1 MTAAVDLVAVRR
13 AREAL
18 RAVAAARPELTAT
31 ATRNRAE
38 AWMHNQEHNQ
48 MSRKLN
54 DEQPSTAD
62 QIGVRL
68 PPDLLA
74 RLDAEAGRLS
84 ALTATPFTRSMVVRS
99 VLSRAL
105 PPLDSASSSTP
116 TPPAAVTDA
125 APQEAAQSP
134 RRGSTPRST
143 GRARKAAA
151 EPPTPAR
158 VADDGNDQEEAD
170 ARHAARGAAH
180 TELTRIETLRADL
193 AAARVQTGLSFKKI
207 GAAVGCCDGSVIRFL
222 DGRIQGWPTWGD
234 KARAWLDALPPAA
247 SSPDLQRPLFTAGS
261 PNDDAS

>member
-1 MTAAVDLVAVRR
+1 
-13 AREAL
+13 
-18 RAVAAARPELTAT
+18 
-31 ATRNRAE
+31 
-38 AWMHNQEHNQ
+38 

-54 DEQPSTAD
+54 DEQTSTAD

-99 VLSRAL
+99 VLTRAL
-105 PPLDSASSSTP
+105 PPLDGPSSSTP
-116 TPPAAVTDA
+116 NPPAAVTDA
-125 APQEAAQSP
+125 APQEAAQRP

-143 GRARKAAA
+143 ARARKAVA

-158 VADDGNDQEEAD
+158 EADDGNDQEEAD

-180 TELTRIETLRADL
+180 TELARIEALRADL
-193 AAARVQTGLSFKKI
+193 CALIERGEWSGRRI
-207 GAAVGCCDGSVIRFL
+207 GPAIGVSGRTVSQFVNGSTE
-222 DGRIQGWPTWGD
+222 GWPKWGD
-234 KARAWLDALPPAA
+234 AARAWLDALPPAA